1 MLRSMHLVIVRRSQ
15 YSDTVTIYM
24 CFNGINRMEYM
35 KLWFYAAIQEIAV
48 PSQCRYFAFA
58 G

>member
-1 MLRSMHLVIVRRSQ
+1 MHLVIVRRSQ

-24 CFNGINRMEYM
+24 CFNGTNRMEYM

-48 PSQCRYFAFA
+48 PSQCRYLAFA